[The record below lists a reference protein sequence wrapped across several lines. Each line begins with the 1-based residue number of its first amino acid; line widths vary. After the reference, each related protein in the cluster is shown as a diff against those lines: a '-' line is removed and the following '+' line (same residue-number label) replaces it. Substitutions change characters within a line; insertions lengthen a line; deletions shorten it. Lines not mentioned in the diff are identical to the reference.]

1 MMVSR
6 IVYRASCGLPNHL
19 ADSTKRPDRC
29 EVKFATV
36 PVSIIVLAACQ
47 RQVLSE
53 HAVVHCTAG
62 QPGSAWRAK
71 ITEEQHQRSVSTTSH
86 LSGRPGG
93 CPKWFRKSRDLRLG
107 PLRRPGLHFE
117 KINPFSRG
125 SDFGGPKPTQGGPGR
140 PRRCHKSTRREI
152 PHRNSDRAYLQLHLA
167 KKTRWF

>member
-1 MMVSR
+1 MFSDSRILKKSWTPESAEMMVSR

-36 PVSIIVLAACQ
+36 HVSITVLAACQ

-71 ITEEQHQRSVSTTSH
+71 ITEKQPPEARQHHFAPIRTAGWLPQVVQKVVRVLARTFKNPHFGNFRSWIS
-86 LSGRPGG
+86 LN
-93 CPKWFRKSRDLRLG
+93 LRTLTG
-107 PLRRPGLHFE
+107 TLRRADYFRTGWYRL
-117 KINPFSRG
+117 
-125 SDFGGPKPTQGGPGR
+125 
-140 PRRCHKSTRREI
+140 
-152 PHRNSDRAYLQLHLA
+152 LA
-167 KKTRWF
+167 